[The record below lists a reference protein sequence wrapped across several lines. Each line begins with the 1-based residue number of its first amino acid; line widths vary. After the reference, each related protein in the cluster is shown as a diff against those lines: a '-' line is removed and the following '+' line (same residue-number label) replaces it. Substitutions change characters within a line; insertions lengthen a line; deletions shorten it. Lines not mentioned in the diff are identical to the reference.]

1 MPSRKAAAP
10 AVKPSLRR
18 PTDRPQERIPC
29 GPAKLAP
36 PPKGARGARGAAF
49 AAARPSA
56 RLSAR
61 PSARARAPKRRRAEA
76 RAAAAGG

>member
-1 MPSRKAAAP
+1 MGNASLGGAHLTPLHGCPAAPPSMPPPRPPIKPP

-36 PPKGARGARGAAF
+36 PPKGA
-49 AAARPSA
+49 
-56 RLSAR
+56 
-61 PSARARAPKRRRAEA
+61 
-76 RAAAAGG
+76 GGLEG